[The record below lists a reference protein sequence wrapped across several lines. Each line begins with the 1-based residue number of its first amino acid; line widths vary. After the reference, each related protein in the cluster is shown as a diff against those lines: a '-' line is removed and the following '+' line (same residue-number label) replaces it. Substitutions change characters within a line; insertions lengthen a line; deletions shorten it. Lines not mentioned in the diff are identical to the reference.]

1 MKIKHIIFVR
11 FINLSIIQWTKFR
24 RCDIMKKIII
34 SVFLFV
40 LVLTFAV
47 SGNSIYISV
56 AEEKELRENPY
67 FDTTAVDASVAVD
80 AQLMT
85 YAKSVVL
92 MEKSTGKVLYAENE
106 NEKLYPASVTKIM
119 TILLVCEA
127 IESGKMKLSDTVSC
141 SANAASKGGSQIWLE
156 PGESMTVDELLK
168 ATCVYSANDA
178 CTLLGECVAGSEP
191 AFNELM
197 NKRAAELGMT
207 NTHFDNCTGLDDTT
221 DTHLTTA
228 YDVALMSRELL
239 KHDFIKEYTTTWMD
253 SLRGGET
260 QLVNTNKLIRFY
272 DGITGLKTGTTEKA
286 GCCVSATAERNNMEL
301 IAVVMGSEN
310 SNDRF
315 NSAENLL
322 DWGFANYEIYSPSVD
337 SNSLGKIKV
346 LFGKTDTVGVK
357 IPSISPILINKGS
370 SGNINVDIEIA
381 ENVTA
386 PVEENQIVGKIVVRN
401 GDDVLSEYNI
411 SVSDPVKK
419 LTFFDAF
426 YKLLTS
432 FSK

>member
-1 MKIKHIIFVR
+1 
-11 FINLSIIQWTKFR
+11 
-24 RCDIMKKIII
+24 MKKTVKILILFI
-34 SVFLFV
+34 LIGVF
-40 LVLTFAV
+40 TIT
-47 SGNSIYISV
+47 GNSLNMSV
-56 AEEKELRENPY
+56 TDEKEFSANPY
-67 FDTTAVDASVAVD
+67 DDIAAVDASVAVD

-92 MEKSTGKVLYAENE
+92 MEKSTGKVLYSENE

-127 IESGKMKLSDTVSC
+127 IESGKINLSDVIPC
-141 SANAASKGGSQIWLE
+141 SDNAASKGGSQIWLE
-156 PGESMTVDELLK
+156 PGETMTVEELLK

-178 CTLLGECVAGSEP
+178 CTLLSECVSGSET

-197 NKRAAELGMT
+197 NTRAAELGMN

-239 KHDFIKEYTTTWMD
+239 KYDFIKEYTTIWMD

-260 QLVNTNKLIRFY
+260 QLVNTNKLIRSY

-286 GCCVSATAERNNMEL
+286 GCCVAATAKRNNMEL

-310 SNDRF
+310 SKDRF
-315 NSAENLL
+315 LTAENLL
-322 DWGFANYEIYSPSVD
+322 DWGFANYEIYSPYADIDSV
-337 SNSLGKIKV
+337 SNIKV
-346 LFGKTDTVGVK
+346 DFGKTDYVGVRMPA
-357 IPSISPILINKGS
+357 IAPILINKGAS
-370 SGNINVDIEIA
+370 SEIFVTT
-381 ENVTA
+381 EISESVTA
-386 PVEENQIVGKIVVRN
+386 PVAENQIVGKVIVRN
-401 GDDVLSEYNI
+401 GDSVLAEYDIAVSE
-411 SVSDPVKK
+411 SVKK

-432 FSK
+432 FAK

>member
-1 MKIKHIIFVR
+1 
-11 FINLSIIQWTKFR
+11 
-24 RCDIMKKIII
+24 MKKTII
-34 SVFLFV
+34 SVLLFA
-40 LVLTFAV
+40 LIFTFTV
-47 SGNSIYISV
+47 SGNSIYLSV
-56 AEEKELRENPY
+56 AEEKEFSVNPY
-67 FDTTAVDASVAVD
+67 GDMESVDAAVAVD

-92 MEKSTGKVLYAENE
+92 MEKSTGKVLYSENE

-127 IESGKMKLSDTVSC
+127 IESGKIKLSDTVSC

-156 PGESMTVDELLK
+156 PGENMTVEELLK

-191 AFNELM
+191 ALNELM
-197 NKRAAELGMT
+197 NTRATELGMT

-239 KHDFIKEYTTTWMD
+239 KHDFIKEYTTIWMD
-253 SLRGGET
+253 SLRNGET
-260 QLVNTNKLIRFY
+260 QLVNTNKLIRSY

-286 GCCVSATAERNNMEL
+286 GCCVSATAKRNNMEL

-322 DWGFANYEIYSPSVD
+322 DWGFANYEIYSPSVEN
-337 SNSLGKIKV
+337 NSIADIKV
-346 LFGKTDTVGVK
+346 LFGKTDSVGVK
-357 IPSISPILINKGS
+357 IPSMSPVLINKGAS
-370 SGNINVDIEIA
+370 DNISVDTKITDS
-381 ENVTA
+381 VTA

-401 GDDVLSEYNI
+401 GDDVLSEYDI
-411 SVSDPVKK
+411 TVSEPVKK
-419 LTFFDAF
+419 LSFFDAF

>member
-1 MKIKHIIFVR
+1 
-11 FINLSIIQWTKFR
+11 
-24 RCDIMKKIII
+24 MKKIIMVI
-34 SVFLFV
+34 FSFV
-40 LVLTFAV
+40 LMLTFSV
-47 SGNSIYISV
+47 PGNGINMSV
-56 AEEKELRENPY
+56 AEEKELSENLY
-67 FDTTAVDASVAVD
+67 SDMVVVDASVPVD
-80 AQLMT
+80 TQLIT

-127 IESGKMKLSDTVSC
+127 IDAGKIKLSDTVSC

-156 PGESMTVDELLK
+156 PGETMTVQELLK

-197 NKRAAELGMT
+197 NTRAAELGMT

-239 KHDFIKEYTTTWMD
+239 KYDFIKEYTTIWMD
-253 SLRGGET
+253 SLRDGET
-260 QLVNTNKLIRFY
+260 QLVNTNKLVRFY

-286 GCCVSATAERNNMEL
+286 GCCVSATAKRNNMEL

-315 NSAENLL
+315 SSAENML
-322 DWGFANYEIYSPSVD
+322 DWGFANYEIYTPVIE
-337 SNSLGKIKV
+337 NNKISDIDV
-346 LFGKTDTVGVK
+346 LFGKKDAVGVK
-357 IPSISPILINKGS
+357 IPLVSPLLINKGES
-370 SGNINVDIEIA
+370 QNITVDIETA

-386 PVEENQIVGKIVVRN
+386 PVEENQIVGKIIVKN
-401 GDDVLSEYNI
+401 GDVVLSEYEI
-411 SVSDPVKK
+411 TVSEPVEK
-419 LTFFDAF
+419 LTFFGAF

>member
-1 MKIKHIIFVR
+1 
-11 FINLSIIQWTKFR
+11 
-24 RCDIMKKIII
+24 MKKTVI

-40 LVLTFAV
+40 LTTVFAV
-47 SGNSIYISV
+47 TGSGIYVSV
-56 AEEKELRENPY
+56 EEEKELRENPY
-67 FDTTAVDASVAVD
+67 ADTQAVDAAVAVD
-80 AQLMT
+80 AQLLT

-92 MEKSTGKVLYAENE
+92 MEKSTGKVLYSENE

-127 IESGKMKLSDTVSC
+127 IESGKMKLSDTISC

-156 PGESMTVDELLK
+156 PGETMTVEELLK

-178 CTLLGECVAGSEP
+178 CTLLGEVIAGSEP
-191 AFNELM
+191 AFNDLM
-197 NKRAAELGMT
+197 NERAAELGMT

-239 KHDFIKEYTTTWMD
+239 KHDFIKEYTTIWMD

-272 DGITGLKTGTTEKA
+272 EGITGLKTGTTEKA
-286 GCCVSATAERNNMEL
+286 GCCVAATAERNNMEL

-315 NSAENLL
+315 ASAENLL
-322 DWGFANYEIYSPSVD
+322 DWGFANYEIYSPTVD
-337 SNSLGKIKV
+337 MNTIGGIDV
-346 LFGKTDTVGVK
+346 IFGKSDTVGVS
-357 IPSISPILINKGS
+357 IPLPEPILINKGA
-370 SGNINVDIEIA
+370 SGSITVDIEIA

-386 PVEENQIVGKIVVRN
+386 PVEANQIVGKITVRN
-401 GDDVLSEYNI
+401 GEKMLSEYDI
-411 SVSDPVKK
+411 TVSEPVKK

-426 YKLLTS
+426 YKILSS

>member
-1 MKIKHIIFVR
+1 
-11 FINLSIIQWTKFR
+11 
-24 RCDIMKKIII
+24 MKKTII
-34 SVFLFV
+34 SAFLFV
-40 LVLTFAV
+40 LIFAFTV
-47 SGNSIYISV
+47 SGSSIYISV
-56 AEEKELRENPY
+56 AEEKELSENPY
-67 FDTTAVDASVAVD
+67 SDMVAVDASVAVD
-80 AQLMT
+80 VQLMT

-92 MEKSTGKVLYAENE
+92 MEKSTGKVLYGENE
-106 NEKLYPASVTKIM
+106 HEKLYPASVTKIM

-127 IESGKMKLSDTVSC
+127 IESGKIKLSDIVSC
-141 SANAASKGGSQIWLE
+141 SRNAASKGGSQIWLE
-156 PGESMTVDELLK
+156 PDEKMTVEELLK

-178 CTLLGECVAGSEP
+178 CTLLGECVAGSES

-197 NKRAAELGMT
+197 NKRAAELGMK

-228 YDVALMSRELL
+228 YDVALMSRALL
-239 KHDFIKEYTTTWMD
+239 KHDFIKEYTTIWMD

-286 GCCVSATAERNNMEL
+286 GCCVSATAERDNMEL

-315 NSAENLL
+315 TSAENLL
-322 DWGFANYEIYSPSVD
+322 DWGFANYEIYTPSVD
-337 SNSLGKIKV
+337 IDSVKSIDV
-346 LFGKTDTVGVK
+346 IFGKEDSVGVK
-357 IPSISPILINKGS
+357 IPLMSPILINKGIS
-370 SGNINVDIEIA
+370 KNLSIDIESV

-386 PVEENQIVGKIVVRN
+386 PVEENQIVGKITVRSEEK
-401 GDDVLSEYNI
+401 VLSEYELTVSE
-411 SVSDPVKK
+411 SVSK
-419 LTFFDAF
+419 LSFFGAF

>member
-1 MKIKHIIFVR
+1 MK
-11 FINLSIIQWTKFR
+11 NT
-24 RCDIMKKIII
+24 II

-40 LVLTFAV
+40 LITVNAITGIGIYV
-47 SGNSIYISV
+47 SV
-56 AEEKELRENPY
+56 EDEKELRENPY
-67 FDTTAVDASVAVD
+67 SDAQSVDAAVAVD
-80 AQLMT
+80 AQLLT
-85 YAKSVVL
+85 YAKAVVL
-92 MEKSTGKVLYAENE
+92 MEKSTGKVLYAENK

-156 PGESMTVDELLK
+156 PGETMTVEELLK

-178 CTLLGECVAGSEP
+178 CTLLGEVIAGSEP

-197 NKRAAELGMT
+197 NNRAAELGMT

-221 DTHLTTA
+221 ETHLTTA

-239 KHDFIKEYTTTWMD
+239 KHDFIKEYTTIWMD

-286 GCCVSATAERNNMEL
+286 GCCVSATAKRNNMEL

-315 NSAENLL
+315 SSAENLL

-337 SNSLGKIKV
+337 MNTIGDIDIV
-346 LFGKTDTVGVK
+346 FGKADTVGVR
-357 IPSISPILINKGS
+357 IPPLTPILINKGAS
-370 SGNINVDIEIA
+370 DNITIDIEIA
-381 ENVTA
+381 ENITA
-386 PVEENQIVGKIVVRN
+386 PVEENQIVGKIVVKN
-401 GDDVLSEYNI
+401 GEAKLSEYDI
-411 SVSDPVKK
+411 LVAEPVKR

-426 YKLLTS
+426 YKILSS